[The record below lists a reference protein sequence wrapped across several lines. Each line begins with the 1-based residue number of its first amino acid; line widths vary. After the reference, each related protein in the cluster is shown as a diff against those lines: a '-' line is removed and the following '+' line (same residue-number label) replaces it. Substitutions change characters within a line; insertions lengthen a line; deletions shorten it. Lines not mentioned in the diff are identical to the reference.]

1 MSTLHSKAAAAFLA
15 DADKATW
22 HDATFWA
29 LRDKR
34 DGMARGLGEWE
45 RLREAA
51 DAIKRHTLSHLD
63 TYLGRFAESAERNGA
78 TVHWAKDA
86 AEFNSIVLG
95 ILQEAG
101 VKKMVKSKSMLTE
114 ECEIAADAPEAQ
126 PHSDARH
133 THQARGGGPTLRA
146 RAWQR
151 EGQL

>member
-1 MSTLHSKAAAAFLA
+1 MSTQHSKAAAAFLA

-63 TYLGRFAESAERNGA
+63 TYLERFAERFGE
-78 TVHWAKDA
+78 
-86 AEFNSIVLG
+86 IVG
-95 ILQEAG
+95 
-101 VKKMVKSKSMLTE
+101 TE
-114 ECEIAADAPEAQ
+114 YVVYP
-126 PHSDARH
+126 
-133 THQARGGGPTLRA
+133 GPLR
-146 RAWQR
+146 R
-151 EGQL
+151 EGRRLLVPFYAAHCL